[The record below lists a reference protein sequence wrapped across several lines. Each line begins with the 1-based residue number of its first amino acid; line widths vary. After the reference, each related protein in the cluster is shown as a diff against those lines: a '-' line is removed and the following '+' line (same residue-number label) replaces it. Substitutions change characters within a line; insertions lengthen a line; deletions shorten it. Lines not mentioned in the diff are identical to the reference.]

1 MKATNDKQNI
11 VKIMR
16 KIRDKISLDII
27 DMSLAQENEFLK
39 KQLSELKSRNCRQQ
53 QIIRS

>member
-27 DMSLAQENEFLK
+27 DMSLVQENEFLK
-39 KQLSELKSRNCRQQ
+39 RQLSELKSKNC
-53 QIIRS
+53 

>member
-1 MKATNDKQNI
+1 MKVTNNKQSI

-16 KIRDKISLDII
+16 EIRDKISLDII

-39 KQLSELKSRNCRQQ
+39 RQLSELKSKSCRHQQ
-53 QIIRS
+53 AI